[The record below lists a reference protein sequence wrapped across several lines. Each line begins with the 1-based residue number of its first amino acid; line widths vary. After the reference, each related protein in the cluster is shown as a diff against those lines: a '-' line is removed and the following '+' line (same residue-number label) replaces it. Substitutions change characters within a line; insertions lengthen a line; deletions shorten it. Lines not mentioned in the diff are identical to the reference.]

1 MNFSINEVDQ
11 VIERTDCSYEE
22 AKEALMAA
30 DGNVIDAI
38 IILENKNKG
47 FADKVR
53 DFFSFERGNV
63 ERNADT
69 VVEKIKEAIRQG
81 NVNRIAVRDRRGNTI
96 ASVPVNVGATAGVV
110 ALAAGA
116 APLVIISG
124 LVAKYGL
131 DCQFV
136 IVKADGSE
144 TVI

>member
-11 VIERTDCSYEE
+11 VIERTGCSYEE
-22 AKEALMAA
+22 AKDALTKA
-30 DGNVIDAI
+30 DGNVIDAL

-47 FADKVR
+47 FADRIK
-53 DFFSFERGNV
+53 DFLNV

-69 VVEKIKEAIRQG
+69 VMDKIKEAIRQG
-81 NVNRIAVRDRRGNTI
+81 NVNKIAVRDRNGRNL
-96 ASVPVNVGATAGVV
+96 ASVPLNIGATAGAV
-110 ALAAGA
+110 ALIAGA

-124 LVAKYGL
+124 LIAKYGL
-131 DCQFV
+131 ECQFV